1 MKRQEGRSKLQAHNG
16 NILEMDEECDRYG
29 HICVVCVCVCGAVDD
44 PAGGSFTSLP
54 GKPGEALM
62 WQRQSL
68 WGAGL
73 TLWCCGR
80 DAEPVST
87 NPISITLPASYL
99 WLCWPS
105 ALPPSLQIFFSY
117 LFSFC
122 LNVSLP
128 STISLSCT
136 VSLFLSFCLSLP
148 SFFLIEIQ
156 WQSFWCNI
164 GSTPRKRD
172 TRNKTAYKT
181 KALRAILGWWKCT
194 NCGWCKTCHSFDSC
208 LGTGNVIKLKLSYIF
223 FLEGSCM
230 CMRHPRTAFLSFFS
244 LLLDERIQAYSIS
257 VIRAEKVKCLFAVRG
272 QAESCPEPQHVSVVR
287 TKAQERNGWMDHP
300 SVVLRPCPL
309 PLDTLYKV
317 TVCLHDYTTQHCLE

>member
-1 MKRQEGRSKLQAHNG
+1 MDPIRGPNTRHKDTAARWKGKKEGASFRPIMETYWKWMKNVISMV
-16 NILEMDEECDRYG
+16 IY
-29 HICVVCVCVCGAVDD
+29 VSCVCVCGAVDD
-44 PAGGSFTSLP
+44 PAGGSFASLP

-136 VSLFLSFCLSLP
+136 VSLFLSFCLSSP
-148 SFFLIEIQ
+148 SFFQIEIQ

-223 FLEGSCM
+223 F
-230 CMRHPRTAFLSFFS
+230 
-244 LLLDERIQAYSIS
+244 
-257 VIRAEKVKCLFAVRG
+257 
-272 QAESCPEPQHVSVVR
+272 
-287 TKAQERNGWMDHP
+287 
-300 SVVLRPCPL
+300 
-309 PLDTLYKV
+309 
-317 TVCLHDYTTQHCLE
+317 

>member
-1 MKRQEGRSKLQAHNG
+1 MDPIRGPNTRHKDTAGRWKGKKEGASFRPIMETYWKWMKNVISMV
-16 NILEMDEECDRYG
+16 IY
-29 HICVVCVCVCGAVDD
+29 VSYVCGAVDD
-44 PAGGSFTSLP
+44 PAGGSFASLP

-87 NPISITLPASYL
+87 NPISITFPASYL

-136 VSLFLSFCLSLP
+136 VSLFLSFCLSSP

-223 FLEGSCM
+223 FFRGQLHVHETSQNGISFFLLALAGWKDPGVFHF
-230 CMRHPRTAFLSFFS
+230 RHQSWESEVSLCCTWAGRELPRTTTRQCGTYKSTGK
-244 LLLDERIQAYSIS
+244 ER
-257 VIRAEKVKCLFAVRG
+257 VDGPPKCCA
-272 QAESCPEPQHVSVVR
+272 
-287 TKAQERNGWMDHP
+287 
-300 SVVLRPCPL
+300 
-309 PLDTLYKV
+309 
-317 TVCLHDYTTQHCLE
+317 